1 MRLNTSS
8 SQREV
13 LQRTRRAV
21 GQSCTTCTRRA
32 VTVSS
37 WRRMCG
43 LWSAVA
49 EAGRFIAWLLITSGR
64 HRVGTGQTRLGE

>member
-1 MRLNTSS
+1 MRLKTSS
-8 SQREV
+8 SQRKV

-37 WRRMCG
+37 WRRV
-43 LWSAVA
+43 WSAVA
-49 EAGRFIAWLLITSGR
+49 EARGLESSHARPSEPADTIDHVSKNPSTS
-64 HRVGTGQTRLGE
+64 